1 MALTFDSRSVD
12 DSDADRL
19 LSGFQADIA
28 SLYEGWTPDSGP
40 SADPADFAPPGGD
53 FLVVSLDGEA
63 VACGGLKRL
72 DSASVEVKR
81 LYVAHEARRG
91 GVARALMGAL
101 EQRARE
107 LGYERVRLDTGAEQ
121 PGALAL
127 FRSLGYTEIEDYNG
141 NPWAAY
147 WLEKRF

>member
-1 MALTFDSRSVD
+1 MALTVQSRAAD
-12 DSDADRL
+12 DPDADRL
-19 LSGFQADIA
+19 LRGFQAEIA
-28 SLYEGWTPDSGP
+28 SLYEGWSPDIGP
-40 SADPADFAPPGGD
+40 SAEPSDFAPPGGD
-53 FLVVSLDGEA
+53 FLVASLDA
-63 VACGGLKRL
+63 NPVACGGLKRL
-72 DSASVEVKR
+72 DAASVEVKR
-81 LYVAHEARRG
+81 LYVAHAARRG
-91 GVARALMGAL
+91 GVARGLMQAL

-147 WLEKRF
+147 WLEKRV